1 MAGSQKA
8 EGKSGVGSSF
18 LPEKGEIRCRFI
30 ILARKDDPTP
40 DYVRFWD
47 GHSVGELARVSG
59 VSQERLR
66 TRKSRALHKLRVY
79 LEECV

>member
-1 MAGSQKA
+1 MKLG
-8 EGKSGVGSSF
+8 
-18 LPEKGEIRCRFI
+18 LTPRR
-30 ILARKDDPTP
+30 DDPAKGDPAKGLEQLTEP
-40 DYVRFWD
+40 ERRLIHQLFWD

-66 TRKSRALHKLRVY
+66 TRKSRALHKLLVY